1 VYKRQDYYNGNPDAT
16 IAALKNLPQTK
27 GKKIAILG
35 STGSIGTSTLKIIK
49 QNQKIY
55 DVVAIAA
62 NSNIEELEKQANIF
76 KPKIIAVF
84 NEKKAND
91 LKKRL
96 SSHLKIKVISSLDGL
111 IEIVTLDEI
120 DFVMMAIQ
128 GSIALK
134 PTIEAIKAKKV
145 IGLANKEVLVAAG
158 DLINKLK
165 KEHRACIIPVDS
177 EHSAIFQCLKNENEN
192 ENLKNIKRLILTAS
206 GGPFLNVEEKKLKNI
221 SLKDALT
228 HPNFSMGAKIT
239 VDSSTMMNKGLEIIE
254 AYHLFD
260 VKKED
265 IDVIVHPEQIIH
277 SMVEFQD
284 SSILAQMSEP
294 TMDIPISY
302 ALSYPKREKS
312 MIQKF
317 DFIKNNKFTFY
328 EPDLNKFLCLKLA
341 KESLKISKSMPCFM
355 NMANE
360 VLVKRFLKNEISWLD
375 ISKKLEKLMSFHSPK
390 NMLDLKD
397 ILDVEEEASKKAIT
411 T

>member
-1 VYKRQDYYNGNPDAT
+1 
-16 IAALKNLPQTK
+16 
-27 GKKIAILG
+27 
-35 STGSIGTSTLKIIK
+35 
-49 QNQKIY
+49 
-55 DVVAIAA
+55 
-62 NSNIEELEKQANIF
+62 
-76 KPKIIAVF
+76 
-84 NEKKAND
+84 
-91 LKKRL
+91 
-96 SSHLKIKVISSLDGL
+96 
-111 IEIVTLDEI
+111 
-120 DFVMMAIQ
+120 MMAMQ

-134 PTIEAIKAKKV
+134 PTIEAIKAKKI

-165 KEHRACIIPVDS
+165 KEYKSCIIPVDS

-192 ENLKNIKRLILTAS
+192 EKTIKRLILTAS
-206 GGPFLNVEEKKLKNI
+206 GGPFLNLDEKKLKNI
-221 SLKDALT
+221 SLEDALH
-228 HPNFSMGAKIT
+228 HPNFSMGKKIT

-254 AYHLFD
+254 AYHLFNIN
-260 VKKED
+260 KKD

-317 DFIKNNKFTFY
+317 DFIKNSKFTFY

-341 KESLKISKSMPCFM
+341 QDALNISKSMPCFM

-360 VLVKRFLKNEISWLD
+360 ILVKRFLNNKISWLD
-375 ISKKLEKLMSFHSPK
+375 ISNKLEKLMSFHSPK

-397 ILDVEEEASKKAIT
+397 ILDVEEEAYKKAIT
-411 T
+411 I

>member
-1 VYKRQDYYNGNPDAT
+1 M
-16 IAALKNLPQTK
+16 
-27 GKKIAILG
+27 KKIAILG
-35 STGSIGTSTLKIIK
+35 STGSIGKSTLKIIK
-49 QNQKIY
+49 QNPDLY
-55 DVVAIAA
+55 DVVAIGA
-62 NSNIEELEKQANIF
+62 NTNIDDLEKQANEF
-76 KPKIIAVF
+76 NPKIIAVF
-84 NEKKAND
+84 DENKAKD

-96 SSHLKIKVISSLDGL
+96 SSFPKIKVVSSIDGL
-111 IEIVTLDEI
+111 IEIATLDEI
-120 DFVMMAIQ
+120 DLVMMAMQ

-134 PTIEAIKAKKV
+134 PTIEAIKAKKI

-165 KEHRACIIPVDS
+165 KEYKSCIIPVDS

-192 ENLKNIKRLILTAS
+192 EKTIKRLILTAS
-206 GGPFLNVEEKKLKNI
+206 GGPFLNLDEKKLKNI
-221 SLKDALT
+221 SLEDALH
-228 HPNFSMGAKIT
+228 HPNFSMGKKIT

-254 AYHLFD
+254 AYHLFNIN
-260 VKKED
+260 KKD

-397 ILDVEEEASKKAIT
+397 ILDVEEEAYKKAIT
-411 T
+411 I